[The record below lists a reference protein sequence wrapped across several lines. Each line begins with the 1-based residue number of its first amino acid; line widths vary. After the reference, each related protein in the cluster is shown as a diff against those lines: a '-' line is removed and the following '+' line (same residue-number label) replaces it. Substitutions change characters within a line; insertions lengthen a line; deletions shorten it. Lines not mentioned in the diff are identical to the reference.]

1 MLAFMGVGGVW
12 QALECS
18 NGSHQKCDST
28 QEKEQQ
34 IIFVES
40 LSLFLS
46 TQEKK
51 KPIIFDFGFIFVVVF
66 IFGCLRC
73 WDTKKANR
81 SLCLV
86 LVMSR
91 MTMVV
96 KMTTLVGDDSDD
108 EDMND

>member
-1 MLAFMGVGGVW
+1 MSAFMGVGWVW

-40 LSLFLS
+40 LSLSVS
-46 TQEKK
+46 TQEKERS
-51 KPIIFDFGFIFVVVF
+51 IIFDFGSIFVVVF
-66 IFGCLRC
+66 VFGCLRC
-73 WDTKKANR
+73 WDTKKANI

-86 LVMSR
+86 LVLSR